1 MTEVLGSM
9 RRRIVTG
16 DGCLVPV
23 IKALRS
29 CSRKRSDV
37 VLILITGP
45 VRSGKSRFAEA
56 RAARA
61 RGPVTYLAT
70 APKYQEDQEWGERL
84 ARHLERRPT
93 SWKTIETAGM
103 ESLVIEN
110 IIRKAPAAST
120 LIIDSLGTWL
130 VDRMEKTTGEHAV
143 AIMTKLDL
151 LAECF
156 ADACIASKARV
167 IVVGEEVGWGIVPD
181 HESGRIFRDIL
192 GRLQQRLARS
202 ARNTYLVVAG
212 YAIDVKAHGEP
223 VAPRQRRPA
232 SS

>member
-1 MTEVLGSM
+1 ML
-9 RRRIVTG
+9 IV
-16 DGCLVPV
+16 
-23 IKALRS
+23 
-29 CSRKRSDV
+29 
-37 VLILITGP
+37 ITGP

-56 RAARA
+56 RATRS

-70 APKYQEDQEWGERL
+70 APKYQDDHEWGERL

-93 SWKTIETAGM
+93 SWTTIETAGM
-103 ESLVIEN
+103 ESQKIEEL
-110 IIRKAPAAST
+110 IRKATPDAT

-130 VDRMEKTTGEHAV
+130 VDRMERIAGEHSDAV
-143 AIMTKLDL
+143 MTQLDL

-156 ADACIASKARV
+156 ADACIASKAKV

-181 HESGRIFRDIL
+181 HPSGRIFRDVL

-212 YAIDVKAHGEP
+212 YAIDIKAHGEP
-223 VAPRQRRPA
+223 VIPRQRRPA
-232 SS
+232 